1 VENEVRMISDAR
13 DYSNEANDLFNSKVP
28 DELINYLQKKEIQ
41 PMKLYQ
47 YK

>member
-1 VENEVRMISDAR
+1 MIPDAR
-13 DYSNEANDLFNSKVP
+13 DYSNEANDLLNSKVP